1 MSVRLVKWHLGSRQ
15 LPVLLISQILAI
27 EKLFDYDANL
37 LLLEDSPTI
46 YIYYISEESL
56 GCLSQG

>member
-37 LLLEDSPTI
+37 LLLEDSSTKNVHD
-46 YIYYISEESL
+46 ISEESL